1 MKKILYIA
9 LVALF
14 AACTP
19 PAVEEDKLFLTEDE
33 AQKLISQGT
42 ILNLQDFK
50 DAFMTERGNYF
61 SDTTFYRSR
70 AYVIKGGDTTFL
82 FSIDTIAKR
91 ERPIYI
97 RGRVTTDD
105 FGGNFYKAL
114 CIQQIVE
121 GKQQALRISIDAGSA
136 SGLYPLGQEI
146 LIRVDGLAIGRY
158 SNQPQLCLPSY
169 NNNAYAYYATE
180 KIGWVPGRI
189 PAAIFKEH
197 TQCIGLPNVSAL
209 QYDVID
215 LSTVNKELDIKKARN
230 MDALLVRLEDMHYT
244 GEYEGT
250 DTCVVD
256 NPKTNSNANV
266 FAPTTNNLNYPQ
278 TRLIADKTG
287 KNKTG
292 VSVSEYAKFA
302 HFYLPGASNK
312 GISNCKNYVGEVE
325 GILGFYLDKP
335 KTVNSTMWSIS
346 IRDLDDLKLYKDL
359 NGNKILEDEERL
371 QDNLWPRIE
380 YQDPTK

>member
-33 AQKLISQGT
+33 AQDLISQGT
-42 ILNLQDFK
+42 IFTLQQFK
-50 DAFMTERGNYF
+50 DSFMTERGNYF

-70 AYVIKGGDTTFL
+70 AYVVKGGDTTFL

-91 ERPIYI
+91 EKPIYI

-105 FGGNFYKAL
+105 QGGNFYKAL
-114 CIQQIVE
+114 CIQQIEE
-121 GKQQALRISIDAGSA
+121 GKQQALRISVDAGSA
-136 SGLYPLGQEI
+136 SGLYPRGQEI

-169 NNNAYAYYATE
+169 NNNVYAYNATE
-180 KIGWVPGRI
+180 KIGWAPGRI

-197 TQCIGLPNVSAL
+197 TQCIGLPDVSAL
-209 QYDVID
+209 VYDT
-215 LSTVNKELDIKKARN
+215 LTVDQFNKVLDIKKARE
-230 MDALLVRLEDMHYT
+230 MDGLLVRLKNMHYT
-244 GEYEGT
+244 GEYESGKK
-250 DTCVVD
+250 CVVD
-256 NPKTNSNANV
+256 NPETNSNANV

-278 TRLIADKTG
+278 SRIIADNTEQM
-287 KNKTG
+287 TTS

-302 HFYLPGASNK
+302 HFYLPGADQN
-312 GISNCKNYVGEVE
+312 GVANCKNYVGDVE
-325 GILGFYLDKP
+325 GILGFYMDKP
-335 KTVNSTMWSIS
+335 NTVKADMWAIS
-346 IRDLDDLKLYKDL
+346 ICDLDDLKLYKDL
-359 NGNKILEDEERL
+359 NGNKVLDDNERVSS
-371 QDNLWPRIE
+371 NLWPRIE
-380 YQDPTK
+380 YQKTN

>member
-42 ILNLQDFK
+42 FLHLQDFK

-70 AYVIKGGDTTFL
+70 AYVIKGTDTTFL

-91 ERPIYI
+91 EKPIYI

-105 FGGNFYKAL
+105 QGGNFYKAL
-114 CIQQIVE
+114 CIQEIVE

-169 NNNAYAYYATE
+169 NNNAYAYNATE
-180 KIGWVPGRI
+180 KIGWAPGRI

-197 TQCIGLPNVSAL
+197 TQCIGLPDVEAL
-209 QYDVID
+209 VYEEMSVKTFNEI
-215 LSTVNKELDIKKARN
+215 LDIKKAREK
-230 MDALLVRLEDMHYT
+230 DGCLVRLTNMHYT
-244 GEYEGT
+244 GEYESGSK
-250 DTCVVD
+250 CVVD
-256 NPKTNSNANV
+256 NPETNSNANV

-278 TRLIADKTG
+278 SRIIADSTDQM
-287 KNKTG
+287 TTS

-302 HFYLPGASNK
+302 HFYLPGADQN
-312 GISNCKNYVGEVE
+312 GVANCKNYVGDVE
-325 GILGFYLDKP
+325 GILGFYMDKP
-335 KTVNSTMWSIS
+335 NTVKADMWAIS
-346 IRDLDDLKLYKDL
+346 ICDLDDLKLYKDL
-359 NGNKILEDEERL
+359 NGNKVLDDNERVSS
-371 QDNLWPRIE
+371 NLWPRIE
-380 YQDPTK
+380 YQKTK